1 MREEYESEFY
11 QSVRSKNQ
19 VFLMENSAFQ
29 NSLNEIWKLWS
40 FISGYRT
47 YIVLGRDFVWVHD
60 VLQDPLSDVY
70 SLQTFLRSAE
80 LTIGSIISCCES
92 GCMADANCLVRK
104 YRDDMLFCVYI
115 AVLDA
120 NRRNHDTSEIT
131 KQMEHNFEEWAKNS
145 LKRLDV
151 FRSNKGSKRVVDS
164 IIASPVIQAAEQSYG
179 LKDFLGN
186 LNQRLNNYVHGNGI
200 DYYNGSILQLA
211 GRAEKQIEEIV
222 KDLYSITT
230 TVLFMLALC
239 SPAFLASTDYS
250 DYLDVGMTPP
260 EGSQYWVA
268 PVINDFFKENID
280 TLKGDINCIEFLKNT
295 MQMEFD

>member
-1 MREEYESEFY
+1 M
-11 QSVRSKNQ
+11 
-19 VFLMENSAFQ
+19 
-29 NSLNEIWKLWS
+29 I
-40 FISGYRT
+40 
-47 YIVLGRDFVWVHD
+47 FVWAHD
-60 VLQDPLSDVY
+60 ILQDPLSDVY
-70 SLQTFLRSAE
+70 SLQTFLQSAE

-145 LKRLDV
+145 LERLDV
-151 FRSNKGSKRVVDS
+151 FRTKNGAKSVVDS
-164 IIASPVIQAAEQSYG
+164 IVASPVIQAAEQQYG
-179 LKDFLGN
+179 LKKFLRS
-186 LNQRLNNYVHGNGI
+186 LNRRLNNYVHGNGI
-200 DYYNGSILQLA
+200 SYYNGSVFQLA
-211 GRAEKQIEEIV
+211 GKVEKQIDEIV
-222 KDLYSITT
+222 KDLYSITIA
-230 TVLFMLALC
+230 VLFMLALC
-239 SPAFLASTDYS
+239 SPVFLASTDYS

-268 PVINDFFKENID
+268 PVIKVFFKENID
-280 TLKGDINCIEFLKNT
+280 ALKGDINCIEYLQKT

>member
-1 MREEYESEFY
+1 MKEEYKSEFY
-11 QSVRSKNQ
+11 ESVRFDNQ
-19 VFLMENSAFQ
+19 GILMDNTAFQ
-29 NSLNEIWKLWS
+29 ESLEAIYKLWS
-40 FISGYRT
+40 FISEYGT
-47 YIVLGRDFVWVHD
+47 IIFGRDFVWVHD
-60 VLQDPLSDVY
+60 ILQDPLSDVY

-120 NRRNHDTSEIT
+120 NRRNYGSSEIT
-131 KQMEHNFEEWAKNS
+131 KKMENNFEKWAKNS
-145 LKRLDV
+145 LKGLDV
-151 FRSNKGSKRVVDS
+151 FRSNRTSKSIVDS
-164 IIASPVIQAAEQSYG
+164 IISSPVIKSAEQQYG
-179 LKDFLGN
+179 LKKFLSS
-186 LNQRLNNYVHGNGI
+186 LNPRLNNYVHGNGI
-200 DYYNGSILQLA
+200 SYYNGSVFQLA
-211 GRAEKQIEEIV
+211 GKVEKQIDEIV

-230 TVLFMLALC
+230 AVLFMLALC
-239 SPAFLASTDYS
+239 SPVFLASTDYS